1 MRQSIIFILYL
12 LCTFTA
18 RSQSALTP
26 EQTGSIY
33 YAYPVP
39 SSTYTPAPTGYE
51 PFYISHY
58 GRHGSRWMTADE
70 RYTEVICVFDAQ
82 YMPGVRQTYE
92 EFNVTVVFTEEEE
105 TADDYIERLAAEL
118 NTPKNQVSVA
128 TSDLN
133 EQWTVFAQ
141 GALRVSAR
149 ELEKRVAVTKSD
161 LNKLSGQINL
171 QRPPL
176 RPMDSQSLR
185 DLQKMMEK

>member
-1 MRQSIIFILYL
+1 
-12 LCTFTA
+12 
-18 RSQSALTP
+18 
-26 EQTGSIY
+26 
-33 YAYPVP
+33 
-39 SSTYTPAPTGYE
+39 
-51 PFYISHY
+51 
-58 GRHGSRWMTADE
+58 
-70 RYTEVICVFDAQ
+70 
-82 YMPGVRQTYE
+82 MPGVRQTYE

-118 NTPKNQVSVA
+118 NTPKKQVSVA

-185 DLQKMMEK
+185 DLQKMMEKKDDL

>member
-1 MRQSIIFILYL
+1 MKRKILL
-12 LCTFTA
+12 
-18 RSQSALTP
+18 
-26 EQTGSIY
+26 
-33 YAYPVP
+33 VD
-39 SSTYTPAPTGYE
+39 GYN
-51 PFYISHY
+51 
-58 GRHGSRWMTADE
+58 MTAFWRETRPYFNRGELDAARTILLQKLSSYASFE
-70 RYTEVICVFDAQ
+70 GLEVICVFDAQ

-149 ELEKRVAVTKSD
+149 ELEKRVAVTKSN

-185 DLQKMMEK
+185 DLQKMMEKKDDL

>member
-1 MRQSIIFILYL
+1 MKRKILL
-12 LCTFTA
+12 
-18 RSQSALTP
+18 
-26 EQTGSIY
+26 
-33 YAYPVP
+33 VD
-39 SSTYTPAPTGYE
+39 GYN
-51 PFYISHY
+51 
-58 GRHGSRWMTADE
+58 MTAFWQETRPYFNRGELDAARTILLQKFSNYASFE
-70 RYTEVICVFDAQ
+70 GLEVICVFDAQ

-149 ELEKRVAVTKSD
+149 ELEKRVDVTKSD
-161 LNKLSGQINL
+161 LNKLSGKINL

-185 DLQKMMEK
+185 DLQKMMEKKDDL

>member
-1 MRQSIIFILYL
+1 MLVSQRLFSCMKSFAIAYEKKNLTGGRRETRPYFNRGELDAARTILL
-12 LCTFTA
+12 QKL
-18 RSQSALTP
+18 SN
-26 EQTGSIY
+26 
-33 YAYPVP
+33 YA
-39 SSTYTPAPTGYE
+39 SFEGL
-51 PFYISHY
+51 
-58 GRHGSRWMTADE
+58 
-70 RYTEVICVFDAQ
+70 EVICVFDAQ

-118 NTPKNQVSVA
+118 NTPKNQVS

-185 DLQKMMEK
+185 DLQKMMEKKDDL

>member
-1 MRQSIIFILYL
+1 
-12 LCTFTA
+12 
-18 RSQSALTP
+18 
-26 EQTGSIY
+26 
-33 YAYPVP
+33 
-39 SSTYTPAPTGYE
+39 
-51 PFYISHY
+51 
-58 GRHGSRWMTADE
+58 
-70 RYTEVICVFDAQ
+70 
-82 YMPGVRQTYE
+82 MPGVRQAYE

-185 DLQKMMEK
+185 DLQKMMEKKDDF

>member
-1 MRQSIIFILYL
+1 M
-12 LCTFTA
+12 
-18 RSQSALTP
+18 
-26 EQTGSIY
+26 
-33 YAYPVP
+33 
-39 SSTYTPAPTGYE
+39 
-51 PFYISHY
+51 
-58 GRHGSRWMTADE
+58 
-70 RYTEVICVFDAQ
+70 
-82 YMPGVRQTYE
+82 
-92 EFNVTVVFTEEEE
+92 TVVFTEEEE

-171 QRPPL
+171 QRLPL

-185 DLQKMMEK
+185 DLQKMMEKKDDL